1 MKVSDLF
8 DLTGKVAVVTG
19 GSAGLGFMMA
29 EGLAEAGASLVL
41 AARNLERCE
50 AAAEKLHAA
59 ASGRPLAVRCDVSN
73 LEDVK
78 NLVEKTLRGF
88 GRIDALFNNAGYAW
102 EAPLEE
108 FPVEKWER
116 TVAVNATGTF
126 LCCREVG
133 RQMIRQKAGKI
144 INVLS
149 VNGLAS
155 VDPQVADSVPY
166 AASKG
171 ALLAFTRDL
180 ARKWARYR
188 ITVNGIAPGYFET
201 RMSRYILEHRRD
213 PILNSIPMGRLG
225 EKDEIKGVAVFLASA
240 ASDYI
245 TGQVLAVDGGA
256 LA

>member
-8 DLTGKVAVVTG
+8 DLTGKVAIVTG
-19 GSAGLGFMMA
+19 GSAGLGLMMA

-41 AARNLERCE
+41 AARNLDRCE
-50 AAAEKLHAA
+50 AAAEKLRSAGGPA
-59 ASGRPLAVRCDVSN
+59 LAVRCDVSR
-73 LEDVK
+73 LEDVRG
-78 NLVEKTLRGF
+78 LVEKALQRF
-88 GRIDALFNNAGYAW
+88 GRIDVLINNAGYAW

-116 TVAVNATGTF
+116 ILAVNATGTF
-126 LCCREVG
+126 FCCREVG
-133 RQMIRQKAGKI
+133 RQMIKHRAGKI
-144 INVLS
+144 INILS

-155 VDPQVADSVPY
+155 VDPRVADAVPY

-171 ALLAFTRDL
+171 ALAAFTRDL

-188 ITVNGIAPGYFET
+188 ITVNGIAPGYFDT
-201 RMSRYILEHRRD
+201 QMSRYILEHRRE
-213 PILNSIPMGRLG
+213 PILNTIPMKRLG

-240 ASDYI
+240 ASDYV
-245 TGQVLAVDGGA
+245 TGQILAVDGGA